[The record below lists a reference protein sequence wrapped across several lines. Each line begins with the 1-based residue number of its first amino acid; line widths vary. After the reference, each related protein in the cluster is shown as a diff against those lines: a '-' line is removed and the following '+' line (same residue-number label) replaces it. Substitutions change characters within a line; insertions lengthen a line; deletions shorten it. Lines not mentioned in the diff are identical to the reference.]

1 VSGHAEAFEL
11 RPDKARKRYPRDRL
25 KVGGPILIVAVP
37 EDEEVAA
44 TYFGAASV
52 PEGNRP
58 RLIIDGE
65 PAK

>member
-1 VSGHAEAFEL
+1 M
-11 RPDKARKRYPRDRL
+11 
-25 KVGGPILIVAVP
+25 IVAVP

-44 TYFGAASV
+44 TYFGAEAK

-65 PAK
+65 LAK